1 MPDYEA
7 PVLGVDLGA
16 SFTKIAYRPAWTEG
30 RRYEAPCR
38 LVMIEGKPLVPSL
51 VIRTTNKRNPWLCG
65 QTAASYR
72 PANGDRVFTNWK
84 ADLFSSAL
92 TPQVTGSLKA
102 AGKFFDWL
110 HRKISDTGIDVASC
124 KVKVCLPAFP
134 GIEGPASILG
144 QEMELAGWTN
154 VAVSRVEEPR
164 ANTVGVFSEGRNALY
179 RGRHPYGI
187 NPIYMDMY
195 PQGSPLLAHFRRF
208 ALAGG
213 PRSAS
218 IVVIDVG
225 SFTTDLSVID
235 FDAGADG
242 DCIASAQQTSYKVGI
257 IAGFEE
263 PLLAHLS
270 ARRGFTVE
278 SLSFEDREAIKQAF
292 ALGNTYVLTLADS
305 RNIRLGDAKDQDAAK
320 QIAAD
325 MACRIWDSYRATTGG
340 RQVKYLILTGGGSA
354 APLVRDAIHAQF
366 SGTRVTWV
374 DVEGMETS
382 SRETGALLRWPNT
395 GEGLTRLATALGAAS
410 VILDLPQGV
419 PSQAGGPVK
428 KVESPWITCTCQGG
442 NKECMR
448 CGGSGMYRRTA
459 A

>member
-1 MPDYEA
+1 
-7 PVLGVDLGA
+7 
-16 SFTKIAYRPAWTEG
+16 
-30 RRYEAPCR
+30 
-38 LVMIEGKPLVPSL
+38 MIEGKPLVPSL
-51 VIRTTNKRNPWLCG
+51 VIHTANKRNSWLCG

-72 PANGDRVFTNWK
+72 PAKGDRVFTNWK

-92 TPQVTGSLKA
+92 TPQVSGSLKA
-102 AGKFFDWL
+102 AGKFFGWL
-110 HRKISDTGIDVASC
+110 HRKISDAGIDVAAC
-124 KVKVCLPAFP
+124 RVKVCLPVFR

-154 VAVSRVEEPR
+154 VGVSRVEEPR

-187 NPIYMDMY
+187 NPIYMEMY
-195 PQGSPLLAHFRRF
+195 PQGSPLLNHMRQFT
-208 ALAGG
+208 LAGG
-213 PRSAS
+213 SRRAPIA
-218 IVVIDVG
+218 VVDVG
-225 SFTTDLSVID
+225 SFTTDLSVVD
-235 FDAGADG
+235 FHAGADG

-292 ALGNTYVLTLADS
+292 ALGKTYVLTLADS
-305 RNIRLGDAKDQDAAK
+305 RNIRLGDAKDQEAAK

-325 MACRIWDSYRATTGG
+325 MALRIWESYRDTTGG
-340 RQVKYLILTGGGSA
+340 RQVKYLVLTGGGSA
-354 APLVRDAIHAQF
+354 APLVRDAIQDRF
-366 SGTRVTWV
+366 RGTRVTWV
-374 DVEGMETS
+374 GVEGMETP
-382 SRETGALLRWPNT
+382 SRETGSQLRWPNT

-410 VILDLPQGV
+410 VILDLPQGAAAQ
-419 PSQAGGPVK
+419 PEGPVK